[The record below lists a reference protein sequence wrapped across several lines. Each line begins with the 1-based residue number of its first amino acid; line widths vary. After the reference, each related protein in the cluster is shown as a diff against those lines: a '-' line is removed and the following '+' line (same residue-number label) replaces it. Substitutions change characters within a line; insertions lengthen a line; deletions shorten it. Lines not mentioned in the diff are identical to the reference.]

1 MTKNEMYTKIA
12 EASGV
17 SKANVE
23 EVIKAL
29 SDELLEVIAANDSF
43 KLGDVVTIKGV
54 DSPLVPVVILVL
66 VRRLRFLLV
75 PVRPRLCSLKRRESN
90 NN

>member
-43 KLGDVVTIKGV
+43 KLGDVVTIMETR
-54 DSPLVPVVILVL
+54 PLSKTKKYVL
-66 VRRLRFLLV
+66 VEVVKVKETL
-75 PVRPRLCSLKRRESN
+75 
-90 NN
+90 

>member
-1 MTKNEMYTKIA
+1 MTKSEMYTKIA
-12 EASGV
+12 ETSGV

-54 DSPLVPVVILVL
+54 DKPA
-66 VRRLRFLLV
+66 RTCRN
-75 PVRPRLCSLKRRESN
+75 PRTGETIEIPPRSGAPKAVFSKKARE
-90 NN
+90 

>member
-1 MTKNEMYTKIA
+1 MTKSEMYTKIA

-29 SDELLEVIAANDSF
+29 SDELLYVNAANDSF
-43 KLGDVVTIKGV
+43 KLGDVV
-54 DSPLVPVVILVL
+54 ILAL

-75 PVRPRLCSLKRRESN
+75 LVHLRLCSLKGLVSN
-90 NN
+90 SNRLS